1 MCGGSE
7 NDLYDPKRYGALAV
21 VRDIIIVP
29 EQDPTSLAGQL
40 VFFNANDHRSPVA
53 THVRFTPAGPR
64 SFQRDLN
71 LTIL

>member
-1 MCGGSE
+1 MK
-7 NDLYDPKRYGALAV
+7 DLSDPKRYGALAV
-21 VRDIIIVP
+21 IKDNSIAP

-53 THVRFTPAGPR
+53 THVRYTPSR
-64 SFQRDLN
+64 TCCIQRDLD